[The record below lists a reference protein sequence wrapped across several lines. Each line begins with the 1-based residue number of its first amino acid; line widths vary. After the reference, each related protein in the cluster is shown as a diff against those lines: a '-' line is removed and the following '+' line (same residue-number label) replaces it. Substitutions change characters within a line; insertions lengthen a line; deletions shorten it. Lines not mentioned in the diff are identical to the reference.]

1 MLGETLIERSIG
13 GTSIEKTRNEL
24 VQNVWITTQNKQALL
39 TDDMLINCIKRRE
52 DIQYLR
58 TFILSG
64 GLQQHDRINSVE
76 KLATFLA
83 DIHGPSLKDVMS
95 MDLGM
100 LSKLNYNLASIPLTE
115 NERQIKQMEDFFYKQ
130 AIFKEVEEQ
139 QEEEGEG
146 GESNLQEIDARGV
159 GVEGVRV
166 GLGVSDFVWPCIFPQ
181 VFKTP
186 HLYTWY
192 RAVWYR
198 VNLPFLYVSRE
209 KAMAYARAHLPQ
221 IQYLDSLA
229 DPQDGFIDKTRMVYS
244 PIRGAATMNENIDY
258 FKREVVWHK
267 VKKTP
272 SEYLSE
278 VFPHKKWT
286 VEDILSD
293 KKCIKQHLLDPHW
306 NPYLDNEG
314 WAPIAAERVPFH
326 SHTLYRAMVFLANQ
340 CNPNHSDYEDLP
352 TRFDNDKVEKIKD
365 VLWVYYC
372 CFVDFFWYVGVNTSE
387 SVSDES
393 LLTPVGSTIGR
404 KGDMNYSGKLSP
416 WEMYATHLDVRAR
429 HAGDLPDIF
438 HLLNSIPL
446 GGEQCSPTTRLGKI
460 YQKCLPFACQ
470 RRLIIDLIVET
481 IHSDDAFWNLCS
493 QLFWVMLAGLY
504 PGDNREALTMRD
516 LMRAKELSENKE
528 LFLSMLN
535 PPPPYLFANGGPLV
549 VFTAFRLHIIYMA
562 SFNPTYV
569 ECARGC
575 IDWDSFVQNTR
586 DSAQIIRES
595 DLLPEDAFERARTKM
610 VKTIKNSNSR
620 VSRIRRRS
628 LPVTLTK
635 ETNEVLEKLIFKDY
649 YEKRSGVFS
658 FPPSERGEKN
668 NFYPQI
674 LSISCKSNITNL
686 LLRIPPQDRFTYN
699 AYKTLTLPEYGGVSI
714 ETVDLMNALTTVY
727 FTSKGMPKDFARVI
741 DQFGVRDFIVVCYY
755 FNMATELERISFVT
769 LDAETVRRT
778 DKAMVSKS
786 RFNLYPTQEIPEDA
800 FKIRIA
806 LCCGRICT
814 LMGQGKFGSKAVA
827 YDMEKQCYVCSKGKL
842 LHKKNKLGADEQ
854 QQQQQKEDEDLDFE
868 DDEEQNVHNN
878 EGIDFEDDEREL
890 DEEEEEDFA
899 EAQNDH
905 IEPVE
910 NILLGGLAFLVSD
923 AVKQNGRGT
932 KRSKEMDDRKAIRTE
947 RKRFNR
953 IPCGQPV
960 LTIDLR
966 GRALVWGNTG
976 EKQKQYMFC
985 PQCAALHVYSI
996 FNFSGAVDGL
1006 YRCNECA
1013 AKEVGHKEHI
1023 HCAYC
1028 RREPFNTLDIITLA
1042 EPNQGGVER
1051 FHFCKNHYTIA
1062 KKWYMRCT
1070 TKEMLWAIIAKIEYK
1085 RRMKK

>member
-1 MLGETLIERSIG
+1 MLGDTLIERTIG

-24 VQNVWITTQNKQALL
+24 VQNVWL
-39 TDDMLINCIKRRE
+39 TNLSDDMIINCIKRRE

-58 TFILSG
+58 TFIMSG

-95 MDLGM
+95 MDLHM

-130 AIFKEVEEQ
+130 ELFKEVEEQ
-139 QEEEGEG
+139 HEEEEEGGG
-146 GESNLQEIDARGV
+146 GESNLQEID
-159 GVEGVRV
+159 VRV
-166 GLGVSDFVWPCIFPQ
+166 GGGEGDFVWPCIFPQ
-181 VFKTP
+181 VSKTP

-221 IQYLDSLA
+221 IQYLDSMV
-229 DPQDGFIDKTRMVYS
+229 DPQDAFIDRTRMVYS
-244 PIRGAATMNENIDY
+244 PMRGAATMNENLDY

-278 VFPHKKWT
+278 VFPHKRWT
-286 VEDILSD
+286 VEAILAD

-314 WAPIAAERVPFH
+314 WAPIAAEHVPYG

-340 CNPNHSDYEDLP
+340 CNPSHLDYEDLAEV
-352 TRFDNDKVEKIKD
+352 FGADKAETIKD
-365 VLWVYYC
+365 NLWVYYC
-372 CFVDFFWYVGVNTSE
+372 CFVDFFWYVGVNDAKDL
-387 SVSDES
+387 SDEA

-404 KGDMNYSGKLSP
+404 KGDMNYSGKLTP
-416 WEMYATHLDVRAR
+416 WEMYAAHLDVRAR

-438 HLLNSIPL
+438 HLLNTIPL

-504 PGDNREALTMRD
+504 PGDDREALTMRD

-569 ECARGC
+569 ECARAC

-649 YEKRSGVFS
+649 YETKGLSTG
-658 FPPSERGEKN
+658 GEKKH
-668 NFYPQI
+668 FYSQI
-674 LSISCKSNITNL
+674 LSLDCKSNITNL

-699 AYKTLTLPEYGGVSI
+699 AYKTLTLSEYGGVSI
-714 ETVDLMNALTTVY
+714 ETADLMNALTTVY
-727 FTSKGMPKDFARVI
+727 FTSKGMPKDFTRVI
-741 DQFGVRDFIVVCYY
+741 DQFGVRDFVVVCYY

-769 LDAETVRRT
+769 LDAETIRRT
-778 DKAMVSKS
+778 DKAMLSKS
-786 RFNLYPTQEIPEDA
+786 RLNLYPTQEIPEDA
-800 FKIRIA
+800 YKIRIA

-827 YDMEKQCYVCSKGKL
+827 FDMEKQCYVCSKGKL
-842 LHKKNKLGADEQ
+842 LHKKNKLGADEKQ
-854 QQQQQKEDEDLDFE
+854 EE
-868 DDEEQNVHNN
+868 DDDDDLSYEE
-878 EGIDFEDDEREL
+878 EEEEREL
-890 DEEEEEDFA
+890 DEEEEEEDFA

-910 NILLGGLAFLVSD
+910 NILLGGLALLVSD

-1013 AKEVGHKEHI
+1013 AKETGHKEHI

-1042 EPNQGGVER
+1042 DPRQGGVER
-1051 FHFCKNHYTIA
+1051 FHFCRNHYDIA

-1070 TKEMLWAIIAKIEYK
+1070 SKEMLWAIIAKIEYK
-1085 RRMKK
+1085 RRMKKK